1 MYLFQE
7 IGMSYDIELFQLR
20 EGVSAE
26 EINTFLGS
34 EDFEKYQEELEKM
47 EEEGEDDLPSIP
59 DRFVNTELPREEL
72 EKLVGKAYLRAMVA
86 EESLTEEQREF
97 LNSPDA
103 EAPEEWQ
110 EELEMLFEWAGSPGV
125 LPLLFSY
132 GGDVNEALKPI
143 AQILEELAPLRIVAF
158 DHQSGQVVDGSH
170 AREMFQASAQ
180 QAMDW
185 HSGVLRALQAGEV
198 QFVSLDED
206 EENEGDDEEDEKK

>member
-1 MYLFQE
+1 
-7 IGMSYDIELFQLR
+7 MSYDIELFQLR